1 MSVVFALATPPAKS
15 AICVFRVSGSGCL
28 KRLGDLFGKEDFKF
42 GRFYVNDLFHKK
54 NIVDRVG
61 LIVFKGPNSYTG
73 EDSFEVYA
81 HGGLGVMSSVVS
93 VFKDVGFDEAP
104 GGEFTKR
111 AFLNNKISLNEAE
124 AVSDLI
130 DSTDERGVALSNK
143 SLFGE
148 LSKKVVSFSD
158 EIDSIRVR
166 VEGDIDFSDEDNEYI
181 DGSLVK
187 DLKNLCNRFDSF
199 VAGCVNKKF
208 GYEKNKIL
216 LVGPVNS
223 GKSSVF
229 NRLLGFERALV
240 SNTPGT
246 TRDLISSELFY
257 EASSFSVFDSAGIRD
272 TKDRIEEAGIAASLS
287 QINDADLVLIVFEDY
302 DPAALDRFKGLC
314 GDKPFI
320 NIQNKIDV
328 NKPNNNFDCCVSAK
342 SGAGFDVL
350 KSLIVSAFDLGAKE
364 DDFNFII
371 RDRHEALFKK
381 VVLDLNK
388 SHEGLSGGESIELV
402 AEDLK
407 NARSHLDE
415 MVGKKFSDSLLGDIF
430 NDFCIGK

>member
-28 KRLGDLFGKEDFKF
+28 KKLGDLFGKEDFKF

-61 LIVFKGPNSYTG
+61 LVVFKGPNSYTG

-81 HGGLGVMSSVVS
+81 HGGLGVMSSIVRA
-93 VFKDVGFDEAP
+93 FKDVGFDEAP

-130 DSTDERGVALSNK
+130 DSTDERGVALSSK

-208 GYEKNKIL
+208 GYEKNRIL

-287 QINDADLVLIVFEDY
+287 QINDADLVLMVFEDY
-302 DPAALDRFKGLC
+302 DPAELDRFRGLC

-407 NARSHLDE
+407 SARSHLDE